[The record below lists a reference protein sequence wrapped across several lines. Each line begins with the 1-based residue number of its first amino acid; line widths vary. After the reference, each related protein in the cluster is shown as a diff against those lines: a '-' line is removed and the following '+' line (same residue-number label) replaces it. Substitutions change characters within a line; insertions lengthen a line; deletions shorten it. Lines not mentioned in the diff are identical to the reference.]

1 MRLVRHKGHQPTH
14 THTTQTRGLVPPLT
28 ETPAHDSWT
37 GLWDAVIGLWAFLSL
52 LRLLWLLS
60 LVEFYG
66 VCTHGIL
73 NIRTAKRWSLNEC
86 TVKLSSTP
94 SVVRTVRIEY
104 RHGWGELPPNVQ
116 TFSIRI
122 FVVFLWNIQILF
134 PECMETKFMMF
145 AQKDVKNTI
154 FESILKN
161 LLRLA

>member
-1 MRLVRHKGHQPTH
+1 M
-14 THTTQTRGLVPPLT
+14 
-28 ETPAHDSWT
+28 
-37 GLWDAVIGLWAFLSL
+37 DAVIGLWAFLSL

-73 NIRTAKRWSLNEC
+73 NIIQPFQQTRTAKRWSLNEC

-116 TFSIRI
+116 TFSIKI
-122 FVVFLWNIQILF
+122 IGSW
-134 PECMETKFMMF
+134 
-145 AQKDVKNTI
+145 
-154 FESILKN
+154 
-161 LLRLA
+161 